1 MITAI
6 ILAAG
11 QSKRMGT
18 AKMLLPFGESTIIES
33 VLQSV
38 LSSKVDHVL
47 VVTGARREKIEQTIS
62 HLPAETVFNP
72 GYITGMLSSVQCGF
86 EHADTTAEAAVVV
99 LGDQPS
105 LSPATI
111 DHLIDAYRQKKKGI
125 VLPVFHGRRGH
136 PILIDMK
143 YKEEIQHLNPHIG
156 LRELIRNHAGDIFEV
171 EVGTDSILQDID
183 TPKDYEKEIEGPENT
198 GSEIDPD

>member
-1 MITAI
+1 MIPAI

-18 AKMLLPFGESTIIES
+18 AKMLLPFGQKTILES
-33 VLQSV
+33 VIGSV
-38 LSSKVDHVL
+38 QQSKVDE
-47 VVTGARREKIEQTIS
+47 VVVVVGARRKELEKKIS
-62 HLPAETVFNP
+62 HLQILTTFNP
-72 GYITGMLSSVQCGF
+72 RYSTGMLSSVQHGI
-86 EHADTTAEAAVVV
+86 DKINPKAEAAVIV

-111 DHLIDAYRQKKKGI
+111 DHIIDAFTRTKKGI
-125 VLPVFHGRRGH
+125 VLPVYRGRRGH

-143 YKEEIQHLNPHIG
+143 YKEEIEKLNPLVG
-156 LRELIRNHAGDIFEV
+156 LRELIHHHADDVCEV

-183 TPKDYEKEIEGPENT
+183 TPTDYERETK
-198 GSEIDPD
+198 DPQDLP

>member
-18 AKMLLPFGESTIIES
+18 AKMLLPFGDSTIIES
-33 VLQSV
+33 VIRSV
-38 LSSKVDHVL
+38 LSSEVEEML
-47 VVTGARREKIEQTIS
+47 VITGARREEIELTIS
-62 HLPAETVFNP
+62 HLPAKTVFNP
-72 GYITGMLSSVQCGF
+72 GYTSGMLSSVQCGF
-86 EHADTTAEAAVVV
+86 ENAGANADAAVIV

-105 LSPATI
+105 LLPATI
-111 DHLIDAYRQKKKGI
+111 DHLIHAHRQTKKGI
-125 VLPVFHGRRGH
+125 VLPVYLDRRGH

-143 YKEEIQHLNPHIG
+143 YSKEIRHLNPHVG
-156 LRELIRNHAGDIFEV
+156 LRELIRNHAEDIFEV

-183 TPKDYEKEIEGPENT
+183 TPRDYEREIE
-198 GSEIDPD
+198 DP